1 MQQRG
6 LSREFKCGLD
16 PRDFQLLFGEF
27 CATAYD
33 KDKYDFKE
41 DEIREYLSDVIA
53 SSGYSMTVDSV
64 IADITEKLCLMFKDG
79 DEYHFIHKTL
89 LRLRGCSYEEIFGT
103 LILAWFFRFNTW

>member
-1 MQQRG
+1 MTKG
-6 LSREFKCGLD
+6 FVLD
-16 PRDFQLLFGEF
+16 DDRLKQG
-27 CATAYD
+27 
-33 KDKYDFKE
+33 KYDFKE

-53 SSGYSMTVDSV
+53 SNGYSMTVDSV

-79 DEYHFIHKTL
+79 DEYHFIHKTF